1 MAADWW
7 RSTQLRFG
15 SENETGRTLGWMDWS
30 SEPPPVTRASLLL
43 STLMSDVLETV
54 AVVVVVIFGLHLA
67 FVVFLIMPLAVSVT
81 VAWVEL
87 GLVVWFKY

>member
-15 SENETGRTLGWMDWS
+15 SENETGRTLGWTDCS

-54 AVVVVVIFGLHLA
+54 AVVLVIFGLDLA
-67 FVVFLIMPLAVSVT
+67 IVVFFIMPLAVSVT
-81 VAWVEL
+81 FFGV
-87 GLVVWFKY
+87 

>member
-30 SEPPPVTRASLLL
+30 SEPPPVMCASLLL

-54 AVVVVVIFGLHLA
+54 AVVVLVIFGMLFA
-67 FVVFLIMPLAVSVT
+67 VVVFFIMPLAVSVT
-81 VAWVEL
+81 VAGVKL
-87 GLVVWFKY
+87 GLVVWLK